1 MRILIIVVGL
11 FMIAGSLAVLFHKS
25 IKSAVIIMGIVSLL
39 STFLFVMMKAY
50 DVAITEASIG
60 AVLTTAIYFFAIKR
74 IEEDKKTSATN
85 SDSLKEE

>member
-1 MRILIIVVGL
+1 MKIIIIAVGL

-60 AVLTTAIYFFAIKR
+60 AVLTTAIYFFAIR
-74 IEEDKKTSATN
+74 RVEEGKEPVGKG
-85 SDSLKEE
+85 SDALEEE